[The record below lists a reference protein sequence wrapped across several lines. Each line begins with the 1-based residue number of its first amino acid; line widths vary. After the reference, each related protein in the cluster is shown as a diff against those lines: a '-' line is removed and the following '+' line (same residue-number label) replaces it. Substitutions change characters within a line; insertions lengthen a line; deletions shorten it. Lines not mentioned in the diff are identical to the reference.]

1 MDDIRM
7 EKKFTKW
14 SGVHLFAYKNGD
26 FQATIE
32 ITDENEIL
40 DDNIIIECFRNYK
53 VATIEEIYQTLY
65 SLLDISSYLIW
76 IYCSDKN
83 KKVYLTISKGYLAGY
98 VEKRNNNETIYY
110 DNGKFYKKIE
120 YHEKID
126 DNIVSYVKRKGE
138 GNGRKQRTKN

>member
-1 MDDIRM
+1 M

-14 SGVHLFAYKNGD
+14 SGVHLFASKNGD

-53 VATIEEIYQTLY
+53 VATIEEIYQTLD

-83 KKVYLTISKGYLAGY
+83 KKVYLTIFKGYLAGY

-138 GNGRKQRTKN
+138 KNGRKQRTKN